1 MSDPIFQDN
10 DGINAIF
17 IHSAIDDAGLDPF
30 SFRVLMHLSRRAN
43 KSSMAFPGLES
54 IANVTKISE
63 RQVRRAMEV
72 LEARKMVEISQAP
85 GKGNRHQY
93 LLTAKSRWIL
103 EPDSQAGFD
112 SESESGQAGRFKPDC
127 QSGSFT
133 REGNPIEGNPK
144 EKGEVFKKAVEP
156 LIPEPFQA
164 KTKEPKPAKAAKK
177 NHVDPTKFLPDFP
190 VEFKHDDAFVEAWKN
205 WGEMRNA
212 MKKPLTPQAAKLA
225 MNRLTAHP
233 VTVGIQALERST
245 LSGWTGVFPESVG
258 KGPNGGKYQAA
269 SETQPTQDFGF

>member
-54 IANVTKISE
+54 IATVTKISE

-72 LEARKMVEISQAP
+72 LEARQMVEISQAP

-103 EPDSQAGFD
+103 EPDTQAGFD
-112 SESESGQAGRFKPDC
+112 SESESGQPVRFKADC

-133 REGNPIEGNPK
+133 REGNPLEGDPK
-144 EKGEVFKKAVEP
+144 YKAEVLKKSTDAF
-156 LIPEPFQA
+156 IPEPLPA
-164 KTKEPKPAKAAKK
+164 PTKEPKPAKGKK
-177 NHVDPTKFLPDFP
+177 GRVDPTKFLPDFP
-190 VEFKHDDAFVEAWKN
+190 VEFKHDDTFVEAWKN
-205 WGEMRNA
+205 WGEMRNE

-225 MNRLTAHP
+225 MNRLTAYP
-233 VTVGIQALERST
+233 VTVAIQALDRST
-245 LSGWTGVFPESVG
+245 LSSWTGVFPESVG

-269 SETQPTQDFGF
+269 SDTQPKQDFGF

>member
-1 MSDPIFQDN
+1 MNRQTGNDPIFQDN

-54 IANVTKISE
+54 IATVTKISE
-63 RQVRRAMEV
+63 RQVRRAMDV
-72 LEARKMVEISQAP
+72 LEARQMVEISQAP

-103 EPDSQAGFD
+103 EPATQAGFN

-133 REGNPIEGNPK
+133 REGNPLEGNPK
-144 EKGEVFKKAVEP
+144 DKEEVLKKSSDAC
-156 LIPEPFQA
+156 IPEP
-164 KTKEPKPAKAAKK
+164 PKPAKSKK
-177 NHVDPTKFLPDFP
+177 GRVDPTKFLSDFP

-205 WGEMRNA
+205 WGEMRNE

-225 MNRLTAHP
+225 MNRLTAYP
-233 VTVGIQALERST
+233 VTVAIQALDRST
-245 LSGWTGVFPESVG
+245 LSGWTGVFPESVA

>member
-1 MSDPIFQDN
+1 MSDPIFQN
-10 DGINAIF
+10 HDGINAIF
-17 IHSAIDDAGLDPF
+17 IHSSVDDAGLDPF
-30 SFRVLMHLSRRAN
+30 AFRVLMHLSRRAN
-43 KSSMAFPGLES
+43 RKGMAWPGVAS
-54 IANVTKISE
+54 IAEVTLISE
-63 RQVRRAMEV
+63 RQVARALTV
-72 LEARKMVEISQAP
+72 LETRKMLSISKAP
-85 GKGNRHQY
+85 GPGKRNVY
-93 LLTAKSRWIL
+93 ELTSASEWIL
-103 EPDSQAGFD
+103 EPATQAD
-112 SESESGQAGRFKPDC
+112 LESNLPHRQIESATQA
-127 QSGSFT
+127 GSFT

-144 EKGEVFKKAVEP
+144 DKDEVFKKAVEP

-205 WGEMRNA
+205 WGEMRNS

-225 MNRLTAHP
+225 MNRLTAYP
-233 VTVGIQALERST
+233 VTVAIQALERST

-269 SETQPTQDFGF
+269 SDTQPKQDFGF